1 MGHDGAP
8 MRHDARTREAVMR
21 RAIAAGDEA
30 RLRSRPNPWVG
41 AVLECTDGSVH
52 VGSTAAP
59 GGPHAEVSAIAAA
72 RAAGADTRGAVLTCT
87 LEPCSHTG
95 RTGPCTEAIIAAGVD
110 EVVYGVGDPD
120 PSVDGRGARRLREAG
135 VTVTSGV
142 LADEVADRLAPYLH
156 HRRTGRPW
164 VLVKMAAT
172 LDGRTHLPHGP
183 SRITGDEARA
193 RVHRLR
199 AESDAICVGAGT
211 VRTDDPLLTV
221 RHAEGPSPERIV
233 LSRREVPVSARVHPC
248 TRWDGDIPGLL
259 DDLGARGIVQLMVE
273 GGPTTV
279 ARFAA
284 AGAVDRWVFHLAPIV
299 SGDPGAP
306 GVFPPGTPDPAR
318 LVLADVTALG
328 DDIEIVLE
336 PPKENAA

>member
-21 RAIAAGDEA
+21 RAIAAGDAA

-59 GGPHAEVSAIAAA
+59 GGFHAEVAAIAAA
-72 RAAGADTRGAVLTCT
+72 RAAGADTRGSVLTCT
-87 LEPCSHTG
+87 LEPCAHTG
-95 RTGPCTEAIIAAGVD
+95 RTGPCTEAIVAAGVA
-110 EVVYGVGDPD
+110 EVVYAVDDPD
-120 PSVDGRGARRLREAG
+120 PSVDGRGGRRLREAG
-135 VTVTSGV
+135 LTVTAGV
-142 LADEVADRLAPYLH
+142 LAAEVSAQLAPYLH

-164 VLVKMAAT
+164 VLVKMATT

-183 SRITGDEARA
+183 GRITGDDARS

-211 VRTDDPLLTV
+211 VLVDDPLLTV

-233 LSRREVPVSARVHPC
+233 LSRREVPPSARVQPC
-248 TRWDGDIPGLL
+248 TRWDGAIGDLL
-259 DDLGARGIVQLMVE
+259 DDLGARGVVQLMVE

-284 AGAVDRWVFHLAPIV
+284 EGAVDRWVFHVAPFV
-299 SGDPGAP
+299 SGDADAP
-306 GVFPPGTPDPAR
+306 GIFPPGVPEPHR
-318 LVLADVTALG
+318 FVLAAVSALG